1 MAYNRW
7 LSGSQT
13 YRQGDVLHYGRK
25 GMKWYKSIFGL
36 PKNLF
41 SKKRIGPSIDIQSL
55 RTLLQ
60 RGEIDFNTF
69 KEMTNGVVY
78 RPTSSPSQTV
88 TRKSSQQMR
97 SIGESVGN
105 SVKERKAR
113 EDREARSRAIAEEKA
128 RMGRQDER
136 QIQANE
142 RKTADERH
150 AQHVSEQRAKREQ
163 KRQQEARNTAQER
176 KTETQRKREEAPKPT
191 TSPPAPKTEE
201 SSDPFATLLT
211 DYITNMANETEE
223 ERAKR
228 KEEERKAK
236 EAEERKKKEEEE
248 RKKKEKLKRDVEI
261 LKKINR
267 VLSFGHMPISP

>member
-13 YRQGDVLHYGRK
+13 YCQGDVLHYGRK

-78 RPTSSPSQTV
+78 RPDSSPTQTV
-88 TRKSSQQMR
+88 TRRSSQQMR

-128 RMGRQDER
+128 RMGRQDETKTKE
-136 QIQANE
+136 ANE
-142 RKTADERH
+142 RKRQGQQRLKTNRDQSSASSRQTTSNTSSKTATSASTPKSAEKTTEQNYNEALVKYINDMKADSDEEAAR
-150 AQHVSEQRAKREQ
+150 RREEK
-163 KRQQEARNTAQER
+163 KRQ
-176 KTETQRKREEAPKPT
+176 
-191 TSPPAPKTEE
+191 
-201 SSDPFATLLT
+201 L
-211 DYITNMANETEE
+211 
-223 ERAKR
+223 
-228 KEEERKAK
+228 
-236 EAEERKKKEEEE
+236 AEERDAEI
-248 RKKKEKLKRDVEI
+248 KEKTKRLFRIID
-261 LKKINR
+261 KIGRFLNR
-267 VLSFGHMPISP
+267 VV

>member
-13 YRQGDVLHYGRK
+13 YQQRDILHYGRK

-41 SKKRIGPSIDIQSL
+41 SRRRVGPSIDIKTL

-113 EDREARSRAIAEEKA
+113 EDGEARSRAIAEEKA
-128 RMGRQDER
+128 RMGRQDE
-136 QIQANE
+136 A
-142 RKTADERH
+142 
-150 AQHVSEQRAKREQ
+150 
-163 KRQQEARNTAQER
+163 
-176 KTETQRKREEAPKPT
+176 
-191 TSPPAPKTEE
+191 
-201 SSDPFATLLT
+201 
-211 DYITNMANETEE
+211 
-223 ERAKR
+223 
-228 KEEERKAK
+228 KAK
-236 EAEERKKKEEEE
+236 EAKERKRQGQQRFKSNRDQTKTSDQQTASNASSSSKAKPNTSSNSSNTAKETAEQDYNEALIKYINDMKADSDEEAARRREEKKRQLEEE
-248 RKKKEKLKRDVEI
+248 RDAEIKKKTDRLFRIID
-261 LKKINR
+261 KIGRFLNR
-267 VLSFGHMPISP
+267 VV